1 MLVGLYGFANTGVH
15 DVKQR
20 LEKAGIAWDFF
31 QDKETPIDE
40 NAQVILAANAAYL
53 PMLTEMLAE
62 HQDYVLVLFDV
73 PVRLDG
79 IKGINMVDVKEKKKS
94 FYYDFQPAM
103 YQRFVRMVK
112 KDLEHAKEFEVNT
125 RSPNVIPAL
134 LRSTASSTLQRLQS
148 WKYAIHPVEVRD
160 EAMAALL
167 EWFVKPDIS
176 VEQVKENICLILDKE
191 NAADILF
198 QDDRYLKLKDAVM
211 LCLQAKAK
219 GVSIVSETAKERGL
233 SAFDIR
239 YIMNAA
245 TTQLLYKDEDL
256 YDIYAGMKT
265 KHKAKEAAK
274 GKQT

>member
-15 DVKQR
+15 EVKQR
-20 LEKAGIAWDFF
+20 LEKAGIPWDFF

-53 PMLTEMLAE
+53 PMLTELLSE

-94 FYYDFQPAM
+94 FYYDFQPAP
-103 YQRFVRMVK
+103 YPRFIRMVK
-112 KDLEHAKEFEVNT
+112 KDLEQAKEFEVNT

-176 VEQVKENICLILDKE
+176 VEQVKESICLILDKE

-219 GVSIVSETAKERGL
+219 GVSIVSDTAKERGL

-256 YDIYAGMKT
+256 YDIYAGMKA
-265 KHKAKEAAK
+265 KHKAKEASK
-274 GKQT
+274 DK

>member
-15 DVKQR
+15 EVKQR
-20 LEKAGIAWDFF
+20 LEKAGIPWDFF

-53 PMLTEMLAE
+53 PMLTELLSE

-94 FYYDFQPAM
+94 FYYDFQPAP
-103 YQRFVRMVK
+103 YPRFIRMVK
-112 KDLEHAKEFEVNT
+112 KDLEQAKEFEVNT

-176 VEQVKENICLILDKE
+176 VEQVKESICLILDKE
-191 NAADILF
+191 NSADILF

-219 GVSIVSETAKERGL
+219 GVSIVSDTAKERGL

-256 YDIYAGMKT
+256 YDIYAGMKA
-265 KHKAKEAAK
+265 KHKAKEASK
-274 GKQT
+274 DK